1 MILYAPLKINQN
13 PDSSCLAFKQYSL
26 FLNRAE
32 VIISKSLEETLF
44 LGSPLQDI
52 GYSKLAFLPLQYGL
66 WLYNG
71 FGWLATGRMLG
82 VGARF
87 GTYELLTAFYK
98 DGRKDNYV
106 YVSEALTTGIVAGG
120 VESLMNSLFELF
132 TIRAQVSA
140 VSRVPNS
147 STNLQKASVSTSV
160 TKLLR
165 GYNPDVKAL
174 DHSIGLVCCPP

>member
-1 MILYAPLKINQN
+1 MLL
-13 PDSSCLAFKQYSL
+13 C
-26 FLNRAE
+26 
-32 VIISKSLEETLF
+32 
-44 LGSPLQDI
+44 
-52 GYSKLAFLPLQYGL
+52 KLRTWTQKAFLRPRVKDTMCLTFIRTLDTQNLHFYLFNMDYIG
-66 WLYNG
+66 LYNG